1 MNEPNLETLLS
12 ANHLCIVPGVHV
24 LAEVLVEVL
33 EPVVEENITLDRTQT
48 HTHTGQDPHQQS
60 FEIWDIWAWIFT
72 LNSSF
77 RVNTTWHVQ
86 FFPALETF

>member
-33 EPVVEENITLDRTQT
+33 EPIVEENITLDRTQT
-48 HTHTGQDPHQQS
+48 HTPVKSHINNHLKSG
-60 FEIWDIWAWIFT
+60 
-72 LNSSF
+72 
-77 RVNTTWHVQ
+77 
-86 FFPALETF
+86 TFGLGSLP